1 MRKAFDFSNWTRV
14 PTIDDI
20 ATLRAL
26 DYTTAII
33 GASFDVALAREQITV
48 LVEAG
53 FRIEVY
59 SWLRHPW
66 RSGLLDNAINA
77 CAGFPV
83 ERLWLDVEDAAD
95 ATGKTPE
102 QLAFDVRT
110 ALDYIHAR
118 TSIPT
123 GIYTGSWFWD
133 SYMGTTDT
141 FGEVLW
147 LANYVT
153 IPNVTFIYSHLPGGW
168 TPDTLFIWQWN
179 NHLAGTAFNADDNL
193 ILKETDMP
201 DTYTRAEVDAKIGA
215 VFGLG
220 LRNQDSI
227 FALAKAL
234 ADHVQNHGQTAIGAS
249 VADLTA
255 LKDKLEAEQ
264 AELDAR
270 IRKAAEILGTP
281 IT

>member
-26 DYTTAII
+26 GYTTAII
-33 GASFDVALAREQITV
+33 GASFDVALAREQISI
-48 LVEAG
+48 LVAAG

-59 SWLRHPW
+59 GWLRHPG
-66 RSGLLDNAINA
+66 RAGLLDNAISA

-83 ERLWLDVEDAAD
+83 ERLWLDVEDADD
-95 ATGKTPE
+95 ALGQSPE
-102 QLAFDVRT
+102 QLAFDVRA
-110 ALDYIHAR
+110 ALDYLHAR
-118 TSIPT
+118 ATIPT

-147 LANYVT
+147 LANYVST
-153 IPNVTFIYSHLPGGW
+153 PSVNFIYSHLPGGW
-168 TPDTLFIWQWN
+168 KPDDLVIWQWN

-215 VFGLG
+215 LLG
-220 LRNQDSI
+220 LEIDLGQQIKNVGGSLWNHVANHNQTNVDASRADLQKMI
-227 FALAKAL
+227 DDLAAAQKAL
-234 ADHVQNHGQTAIGAS
+234 HDRIAAAGAI
-249 VADLTA
+249 
-255 LKDKLEAEQ
+255 
-264 AELDAR
+264 LD
-270 IRKAAEILGTP
+270 G
-281 IT
+281 